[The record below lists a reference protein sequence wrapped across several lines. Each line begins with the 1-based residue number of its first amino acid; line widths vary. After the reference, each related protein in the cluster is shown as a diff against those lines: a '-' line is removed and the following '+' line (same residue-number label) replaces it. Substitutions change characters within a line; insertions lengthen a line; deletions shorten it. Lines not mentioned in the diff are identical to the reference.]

1 MALPGLRRFWYYSFM
16 TENNTNNSFAN
27 DLNICDLSHLFSLI
41 FTARLHD
48 PALPG
53 RDAWRNDLI

>member
-1 MALPGLRRFWYYSFM
+1 M

-27 DLNICDLSHLFSLI
+27 DLNICDLPHLFSLI

-48 PALPG
+48 SALPG